1 MCGVVGVADNPAVHS
16 FISAERRE
24 NALTTLA
31 HRGPDGRGQY
41 QHANVWFGHTR
52 LSILDLSAAGDQ
64 PMRSADGRFVIT
76 YNGEVYN
83 FRALAAYHGLADRRS
98 ASDTEVVLRLF
109 AARGVRALAELNGI
123 FAFALYEACARKLWV
138 ARDRMG
144 VKPLYFSLN
153 EQRLIFASEMKAILA
168 LGAHAPECDVARLH
182 EWLYFGNA
190 LGGGTLFRGI
200 RQLPPAHYLEL
211 DLSSFSYVMHPYWSL
226 AHRSRGERTPRRA
239 GPVAGETRRL
249 LDQAV
254 QRQLVSDVP
263 VGVFL
268 SGGVDSSAIAAFAA
282 RAYGR
287 RLATYTVGFDF
298 GGSEAEFRKARSV
311 AALCG
316 TEHNEIRIS
325 TASAADLV
333 EKMVHHHDSPFSD
346 AANMPLYLMASRI
359 SNHAK
364 VVLQGD
370 GGDELFGGYQRYA
383 TLAGYRALQPLAR
396 LVRRLHR
403 LMPDI
408 NLRDRA
414 LRYARAL
421 AADERSLSLALLLTP
436 EDRDTEPTAI
446 FSPDLRREVLKSDPF
461 TRHRERL
468 ANLAAP
474 DIRDAMFLLDIA
486 ITLPDLYLEKVYR
499 APMAACLDVRVPF
512 LDHD

>member
-1 MCGVVGVADNPAVHS
+1 MCGIVGVADNPAVHS

-123 FAFALYEACARKLWV
+123 FAFALYDACARKLWL

-211 DLSSFSYVMHPYWSL
+211 DLSSFSYVMLPYWSL
-226 AHRSRGERTPRRA
+226 AHRSPGERTPRRA

-249 LDQAV
+249 LEQAV

-268 SGGVDSSAIAAFAA
+268 SPFFGSAGSTWRLASTSGAA
-282 RAYGR
+282 RRNSAR
-287 RLATYTVGFDF
+287 RA
-298 GGSEAEFRKARSV
+298 AWQRCAARS
-311 AALCG
+311 
-316 TEHNEIRIS
+316 T
-325 TASAADLV
+325 TKFASAPRV
-333 EKMVHHHDSPFSD
+333 RPTWSRRWCIITTRRSPMRRTCRS
-346 AANMPLYLMASRI
+346 I
-359 SNHAK
+359 SWPP
-364 VVLQGD
+364 
-370 GGDELFGGYQRYA
+370 ESA
-383 TLAGYRALQPLAR
+383 T
-396 LVRRLHR
+396 
-403 LMPDI
+403 
-408 NLRDRA
+408 
-414 LRYARAL
+414 
-421 AADERSLSLALLLTP
+421 TP
-436 EDRDTEPTAI
+436 R
-446 FSPDLRREVLKSDPF
+446 
-461 TRHRERL
+461 
-468 ANLAAP
+468 
-474 DIRDAMFLLDIA
+474 
-486 ITLPDLYLEKVYR
+486 
-499 APMAACLDVRVPF
+499 
-512 LDHD
+512 